1 MSQYE
6 PLRQPNSVA
15 DKRPTP
21 PPQPDFF
28 MPAMPP
34 LGLIHKLET
43 KWWEYR
49 RRRQFRQR
57 FLPLLAHDDHMLE
70 DMNHC
75 RDDILWA
82 SRLPLKEDAEQ
93 ALERRRALPKARQG
107 HFSLL
112 G

>member
-6 PLRQPNSVA
+6 PLRQPRTDA
-15 DKRPTP
+15 AKRPAQP
-21 PPQPDFF
+21 PRPDFF

-34 LGLIHKLET
+34 LGLIHALET

-49 RRRQFRQR
+49 RRQQFRQR
-57 FLPLLAHDDHMLE
+57 FLHLLAYDDPMLE
-70 DMNHC
+70 DMGHC

-93 ALERRRALPKARQG
+93 ALEQRRAAHKAARQKRRR
-107 HFSLL
+107 
-112 G
+112 